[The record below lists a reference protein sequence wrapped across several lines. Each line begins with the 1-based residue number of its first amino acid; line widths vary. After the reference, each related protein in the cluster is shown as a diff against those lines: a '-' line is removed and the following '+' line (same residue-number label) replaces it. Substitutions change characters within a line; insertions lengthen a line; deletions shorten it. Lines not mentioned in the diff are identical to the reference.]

1 MTTSSSSSPVS
12 YRPLYFLALGTFAI
26 GTESFMIAAILPG
39 MATDLAVTLS
49 AAGQLVTAFTLVY
62 ALSSPILTALT
73 GSINRRKLRLATM
86 SLFAVVNVVA
96 AAASSYWALLSA
108 RVILAIAAGLYA
120 PNAVAMAGALLP
132 PERRGRALAIVTGGF
147 SVAVALG
154 VPTGAFIGNHLG
166 WRMTFVAVA
175 ALALVACVGLLVGV
189 PKEAGKTLA
198 TATLSERVA
207 IIRQPGALPA
217 LFVTTLWALGCYT
230 VYTFIAPFL
239 SGVADIDGSHIGYV
253 LFCWGLCAI
262 VGIFLGGLASDKIGA
277 RTVILI
283 ALPLLAVS
291 LFGLSAAA
299 TAPYVTSTG
308 RLVAIM
314 LAVALWGLTAWG
326 FAPAQQTRLIGI
338 AGLKNAP
345 IALSLNAS
353 FQYFGFSL
361 GAALGALTLSLGGVA
376 QLGWVG
382 GLCVV
387 GALAVFAV
395 TERRSIAARQR
406 NQPRQGSPGTESRD
420 VLQSYGGR

>member
-1 MTTSSSSSPVS
+1 
-12 YRPLYFLALGTFAI
+12 
-26 GTESFMIAAILPG
+26 MIAAILPG
-39 MATDLAVTLS
+39 MAADLAVTLS

-73 GSINRRKLRLATM
+73 GSIDRRKLLLATM
-86 SLFAVVNVVA
+86 SLFAAGNIVA
-96 AAASSYWALLSA
+96 AASSSYWALLFA
-108 RVILAIAAGLYA
+108 RVMLAIAAGLYA

-166 WRMTFVAVA
+166 WRMTFVGVAV
-175 ALALVACVGLLVGV
+175 LAVLACVGLLVGV
-189 PKEAGKTLA
+189 PKGAGKTLS
-198 TATLSERVA
+198 TATQSERIA

-253 LFCWGLCAI
+253 LFCWGACAI

-283 ALPLLAVS
+283 ALPLLVVS

-299 TAPYVTSTG
+299 TATYLTSSG

-361 GAALGALTLSLGGVA
+361 GAALGALTLSLGDVSY
-376 QLGWVG
+376 LGWVG

-387 GALAVFAV
+387 GALAVFV
-395 TERRSIAARQR
+395 ITERRSIAARQR
-406 NQPRQGSPGTESRD
+406 NQPRQGLPGTESRD
-420 VLQSYGGR
+420 VLQSYGSR